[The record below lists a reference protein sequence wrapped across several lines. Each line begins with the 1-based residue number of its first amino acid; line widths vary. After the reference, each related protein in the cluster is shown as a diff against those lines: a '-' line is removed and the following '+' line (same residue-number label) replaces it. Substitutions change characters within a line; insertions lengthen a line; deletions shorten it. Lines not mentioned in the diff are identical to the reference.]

1 MLVSLKTSIAPIA
14 HSVERGAYIIYDMHE
29 TPRSRDRRPL
39 GADGIQEFSLHV
51 AYSGM
56 FGCPKHANELKGCL
70 QQQNIMPNTLHP
82 GTAQKTRMS
91 ERPAAQGHPTKPP
104 SSMGDYEDVRV
115 VKETGLRSV
124 GASLVGSTPT
134 PRKEFVWFSQNL
146 HFLRYGLAVR
156 IGLFHS
162 LGPGSTPGIGIK
174 FGSSLKSTW

>member
-1 MLVSLKTSIAPIA
+1 
-14 HSVERGAYIIYDMHE
+14 
-29 TPRSRDRRPL
+29 
-39 GADGIQEFSLHV
+39 
-51 AYSGM
+51 
-56 FGCPKHANELKGCL
+56 
-70 QQQNIMPNTLHP
+70 
-82 GTAQKTRMS
+82 
-91 ERPAAQGHPTKPP
+91 
-104 SSMGDYEDVRV
+104 MGDYEDVRV

-146 HFLRYGLAVR
+146 HFSELLRSKARNFVALRYGLAVR